1 MSEAYG
7 LGQEISFGNHAN
19 DSVLAANRA
28 IRVANERARQERQS
42 ALTTARA
49 NVAGLNTR
57 QGEVDDV
64 VKSVGE
70 SMAAGNKAVGT
81 VARGAG
87 RVGQTAVRGAGQLA
101 SGVAAPF
108 VKKIPVSRLDQL
120 DNAGVS
126 ARGEASVANI
136 APRSQVLGDVV
147 SGGSETL
154 GDLNKA
160 SKLNSAAQVISQGG
174 QAAARGAGEA
184 GEIAAGAAGG
194 ARSLEDTLKVGGQAL
209 SVGLGALDAVE
220 DLSAGK
226 IVGNNTAEKVSNVA
240 GMASGALEG
249 AGLALDA
256 TGVGAPVGVALNILG
271 GIAGLVSGGADIV
284 GQEEEKKS
292 AQQKVQQIQQT
303 PAKQMATQ
311 AFTDVGS
318 AGVEVKN

>member
-28 IRVANERARQERQS
+28 IRVSNERARQERQN
-42 ALTTARA
+42 AITTARA

-57 QGEVDDV
+57 QGQVDDV
-64 VKSVGE
+64 IKTIGE
-70 SMAAGNKAVGT
+70 SAAAGNKGAAA

-126 ARGEASVANI
+126 ARGESSVANI
-136 APRSQVLGDVV
+136 APRSKILGDVV
-147 SGGSETL
+147 SDGSETL

-160 SKLNSAAQVISQGG
+160 SKLNSAAQVISRGG
-174 QAAARGAGEA
+174 EAAASLAPEVS
-184 GEIAAGAAGG
+184 GG
-194 ARSLEDTLKVGGQAL
+194 ATALEDTLKVGGQAL

-220 DLSAGK
+220 DISAGK
-226 IVGNNTAEKVSNVA
+226 IVGNNTAERVSNVA

-249 AGLALDA
+249 LGLALDA
-256 TGVGAPVGVALNILG
+256 TGVGAPVGVALNVLG

-303 PAKQMATQ
+303 PAKQVATQ
-311 AFTDVGS
+311 AFRDVGS
-318 AGVEVKN
+318 AGVEVKG

>member
-7 LGQEISFGNHAN
+7 LGQEISFGNHSN

-28 IRVANERARQERQS
+28 IRVANEKARQDRQT
-42 ALTTARA
+42 ALTNARA

-64 VKSVGE
+64 VKTIGE
-70 SMAAGNKAVGT
+70 GLAGGNKAVGV

-87 RVGQTAVRGAGQLA
+87 AATQGVVRGVGQLA
-101 SGVAAPF
+101 SGVASPML
-108 VKKIPVSRLDQL
+108 KKIPVSRLDQL

-136 APRSQVLGDVV
+136 APRSKVLGSVV
-147 SGGSETL
+147 DSGSEVV

-160 SKLNSAAQVISQGG
+160 DKLNDAVQVVKQGG
-174 QAAARGAGEA
+174 EAAESLAPEV
-184 GEIAAGAAGG
+184 AGG
-194 ARSLEDTLKVGGQAL
+194 ARTLEDTLKTGGQAL

-220 DLSAGK
+220 DISAGK
-226 IVGNNTAEKVSNVA
+226 IVGNNAAERVSNVA

-256 TGVGAPVGVALNILG
+256 TGVGAPLGVALNVLG

-292 AQQKVQQIQQT
+292 AQGVVKQIQKTPAVQQG
-303 PAKQMATQ
+303 TQ